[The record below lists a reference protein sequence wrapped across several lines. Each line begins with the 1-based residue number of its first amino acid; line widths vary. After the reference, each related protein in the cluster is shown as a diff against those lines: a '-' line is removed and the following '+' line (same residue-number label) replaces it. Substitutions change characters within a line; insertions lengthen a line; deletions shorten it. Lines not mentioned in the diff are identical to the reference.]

1 MVIGVREVGWSSA
14 DQPGLGAVAASFA
27 PAAAPVLIRP
37 RLDLFGVLI
46 DRVDQHAAL
55 DRIRRFLVAGTAH
68 QIVTVNLDFL
78 YLAEQ
83 DAAFRA
89 MINEADLAVPDGM
102 PLVWVSQI
110 MGTPLAGRVTGVD
123 LVNESCRLAEQE
135 GAGVFLLGGS
145 PLVAAAAAARLRA
158 RHPRLTV
165 TEYAPPFGTISPD
178 EDQRIVERILDARP
192 GFLFVALGAPRQ
204 DFWIRRHRE
213 HLGVPV
219 AMGVGCVLDLLAGAV
234 SRAPEWMQVAGLEW
248 SYRLGREPRRLWRRY
263 LLNDLPL
270 FGRLSL
276 MALDA
281 HRSVGTTPYP
291 YEHRYQHAYR
301 VGHQDGGLK

>member
-1 MVIGVREVGWSSA
+1 MVIGIREVRQSSSG
-14 DQPGLGAVAASFA
+14 PPPFGTGAERSVAAVTQVPFRS
-27 PAAAPVLIRP
+27 

-55 DRIRRFLVAGTAH
+55 ERVRRFLAADAAH

-78 YLAEQ
+78 YLAER
-83 DAAFRA
+83 DVAFRE

-102 PLVWVSQI
+102 PLIWLSRL

-123 LVNESCRLAEQE
+123 LVSASCRLAEQE
-135 GAGVFLLGGS
+135 GIGVFLLGGS
-145 PLVAAAAAARLRA
+145 PTVAAAAAERLRV
-158 RHPRLTV
+158 RHPSLTV
-165 TEYAPPFGTISPD
+165 TAYAPPFGPIAPD
-178 EDQRIVERILDARP
+178 EDERIVQMILDARP

-204 DFWIRRHRE
+204 DLWIRDHRE
-213 HLGVPV
+213 RLGVPV

-234 SRAPEWMQVAGLEW
+234 DRAPEWMQAAGFEW
-248 SYRLGREPRRLWRRY
+248 SYRLSREPRRLWRRY

-276 MALDA
+276 MALDV
-281 HRSVGTTPYP
+281 HRAVGNTPYP
-291 YEHRYQHAYR
+291 YELRYQHGYR
-301 VGHQDGGLK
+301 IGRQDGGFK